1 MPRRVPREEWLS
13 AAAAHFTVIA
23 DWRQT
28 HPRASWDDLEAAV
41 DAELAALRAQ
51 VLQDTALASDAV
63 DLRTER
69 PPCPA
74 CRTPLQAAGTRTRRL
89 TTDHDQPIALTRTY
103 ARCPACGTG
112 LFPPR

>member
-1 MPRRVPREEWLS
+1 MPRCVPEESWLAE
-13 AAAAHFTVIA
+13 AATRFRVIA
-23 DWRQT
+23 DWRHA
-28 HPRASWDDLEAAV
+28 HPAATWDDLEAAV
-41 DAELAALRAQ
+41 DAELAALRAT

-63 DLRTER
+63 DLRTTR
-69 PPCPA
+69 PPCPQ
-74 CRTPLQAAGTRTRRL
+74 CGTPLQAAGARTRHL